1 MPNTNDTYYLTEL
14 GRAIFRFAV
23 LEYRVMYIL
32 EKLSPGYIHTY
43 RGSRD
48 SASDIA
54 RDLKREI
61 RNVADTTLATQ
72 MALLHSEFC
81 KLIKQR
87 NDLLHANPATAPN
100 GDQIL
105 IRQHF
110 QAYIR
115 WDFPTVRGATVAFDK
130 ANEIG
135 GKIFEMLP

>member
-1 MPNTNDTYYLTEL
+1 MPNTNDTDYLTEL
-14 GRAIFRFAV
+14 GRAIFSFAV

-72 MALLHSEFC
+72 MALLHSDFC

-87 NDLLHANPATAPN
+87 NNFLHPNP
-100 GDQIL
+100 
-105 IRQHF
+105 
-110 QAYIR
+110 
-115 WDFPTVRGATVAFDK
+115 PTPRHG
-130 ANEIG
+130 NHIS
-135 GKIFEMLP
+135 

>member
-1 MPNTNDTYYLTEL
+1 MKL
-14 GRAIFRFAV
+14 GECEYGLLRCDFGSGHLPKLGQITQMSCGVCAI
-23 LEYRVMYIL
+23 I
-32 EKLSPGYIHTY
+32 P
-43 RGSRD
+43 
-48 SASDIA
+48 
-54 RDLKREI
+54 
-61 RNVADTTLATQ
+61 ADTTLATQ